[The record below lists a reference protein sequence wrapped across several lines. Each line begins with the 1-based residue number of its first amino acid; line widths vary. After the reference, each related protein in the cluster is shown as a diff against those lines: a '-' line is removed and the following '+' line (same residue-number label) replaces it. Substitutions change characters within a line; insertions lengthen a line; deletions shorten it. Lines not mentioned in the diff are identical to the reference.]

1 MSYGL
6 PLVVVVM
13 FASAAGVPTG
23 VPIKVVLL
31 LAGASLV
38 DSWQLLLLAIIAMA
52 IAELAG
58 TMVLHLIARTGGVKL
73 LEKIA
78 AERQERVAA
87 SFEQWRLRLGG
98 HDVAAIAV
106 LRLIPFVRMG
116 TTVGTGLLGINL
128 RTFLYGSAIAAV
140 IWTSVPLSLGYTF
153 RSSIE
158 SLEEHYASVMAALPA
173 TLGIVVLLAV
183 VGVLVKSAAARERLR
198 RVVSR
203 APRALPLAEPV
214 QETPPALG

>member
-6 PLVVVVM
+6 PLVTLVM

-31 LAGASLV
+31 LAGASLI
-38 DSWQLLLLAIIAMA
+38 DSWQILLLAIVAIA

-73 LEKIA
+73 LERVA

-87 SFEQWRLRLGG
+87 SFGQWRLRLGG

-116 TTVGTGLLGINL
+116 ATVGTGLLGINL
-128 RTFLYGSAIAAV
+128 RTFLYGSAIAAL
-140 IWTSVPLSLGYTF
+140 IWTSIPLSLGYTF

-158 SLEEHYASVMAALPA
+158 TLEEHYASVMAALPL
-173 TLGIVVLLAV
+173 TLGIVALLSATGVLL
-183 VGVLVKSAAARERLR
+183 KSATARDRLR
-198 RVVSR
+198 RIVSR
-203 APRALPLAEPV
+203 APRSLPLAEPV
-214 QETPPALG
+214 QETPPALS